1 MCKKFYAQYEEREK
15 KERRKLGE
23 NDKEAG
29 LTNWVIQ
36 SSCKTNIDDE
46 NLSLTMMSESMSS
59 F

>member
-1 MCKKFYAQYEEREK
+1 MCEKTYAQYEEREK

-36 SSCKTNIDDE
+36 SSCRLTTDDE
-46 NLSLTMMSESMSS
+46 NLPPTMMSGSMSS